1 MLWGKP
7 DGYEEKP
14 AIPLV
19 RLAVSRSRTPAV
31 HRHRARTPH
40 RLPAHPQYASGRLT
54 WNVVIPAWVASDL
67 PGITGA
73 SNNSAPRSAST
84 DTSTNWPNRSLA
96 SGSSHGFTR

>member
-40 RLPAHPQYASGRLT
+40 RLPAHPQYASGRL
-54 WNVVIPAWVASDL
+54 
-67 PGITGA
+67 
-73 SNNSAPRSAST
+73 
-84 DTSTNWPNRSLA
+84 
-96 SGSSHGFTR
+96 